1 MATRKHRSRRAKT
14 FRHEHALID
23 YDEDGN
29 EIEVTA
35 SELRAKKNKPAKA
48 KPAAQTKG
56 GARTRPLREPP
67 VPSWNRAFRRGA
79 LWGGLMLVVVVIF
92 FKSMPLGSRILVG
105 LVYATAFVPLTY
117 TIDRTVYRNYVR
129 RRDKT
134 ATSGST
140 KSR

>member
-35 SELRAKKNKPAKA
+35 SELRARKNKPERA
-48 KPAAQTKG
+48 KPAAQAKG
-56 GARTRPLREPP
+56 GSKTRPLREPP
-67 VPSWNRAFRRGA
+67 VPSWDRALRRGA
-79 LWGGLMLVVVVIF
+79 LWGGVMLVVVVFF

-105 LVYATAFVPLTY
+105 LVYAAAFVPLTY
-117 TIDRTVYRNYVR
+117 TIDRTVHRNYVR
-129 RRDKT
+129 RRDK
-134 ATSGST
+134 AGSPG
-140 KSR
+140 KR